1 MAFPIGEFGQYDA
14 PASVTV
20 KFSQYETP
28 AILLILETCAAR
40 AAVDFAIGG
49 SCCQI
54 QPV

>member
-1 MAFPIGEFGQYDA
+1 MEVPK
-14 PASVTV
+14 SVQLFN
-20 KFSQYETP
+20 KK
-28 AILLILETCAAR
+28 ILPFWVFMYSALQQQPPILETCAAR